1 MGSSCKGL
9 VLDGIEGT
17 LVTLE
22 AHPSFDTEQGSLRVI
37 GLPDA
42 AVREGALRI
51 RSGLAP
57 IVKKLVFEQEHGVM
71 INLAP
76 ADLRK
81 VGRTLDLAL
90 AMVYAGLLLGLE
102 ARRMRSLIFLGE
114 VGLEG
119 DVRPVTGTLAAAV
132 LAKRLGLG
140 LVCPEAN
147 AGEALVVEGPEV
159 YAVANVAEAID
170 VARGLVGPR
179 GDPRGIGAARPAD
192 RAETDLAEVRGQWL
206 ARRALEIAA
215 AGGHDLL
222 FEGPPGSGKTML
234 ARRMPGIL
242 PPLTD
247 EDALECA
254 LVHGAVRALDPARLR
269 IPPFR
274 SPHHT
279 ASPIGL
285 AGGGNP
291 IRPGEVSLA
300 HRGVLFL
307 DELPEFSREALEV
320 LREPMEERVVHI
332 TRAGRVKTLPAHVL
346 IVAAMNPCPCGFH
359 GLLDGRCRCTPP
371 QVQRYR
377 SRISGPLLDRFD
389 LRVRLK
395 PVKASDLFDGAA
407 GESSA
412 AVRERVIAARG
423 RQRERARGS
432 PRVLNAALP
441 DAAVREVARLGPAEL
456 AFYRRLVEQTSLS
469 ARGARRLLR
478 VSRTIAD
485 LEGAERVS
493 EIHLSEAVAF
503 RMGEAASRGSEAF

>member
-1 MGSSCKGL
+1 LGTSCKGL

-22 AHPSFDTEQGSLRVI
+22 ARPTFDAEVGSLRVI
-37 GLPDA
+37 GLPDT
-42 AVREGALRI
+42 AVREGVLRI
-51 RSGLAP
+51 RSALAP
-57 IVKKLVFEQEHGVM
+57 IVEELIFKLGRGVM
-71 INLAP
+71 VNLAP

-81 VGRTLDLAL
+81 VGRTLDLPL
-90 AMVYAGLLLGLE
+90 AIVYGALLLGLE
-102 ARRMRSLIFLGE
+102 TPRLRSLVFLGE

-119 DVRPVTGTLAAAV
+119 EIRPVAGTLAAAV
-132 LAKRLGLG
+132 LAKRLGMG

-147 AGEALVVEGPEV
+147 VAEALVVDGPPV
-159 YAVANVAEAID
+159 YGVAHVSEALD
-170 VARGLVGPR
+170 VARGVVAPSTGAR
-179 GDPRGIGAARPAD
+179 GLGACGAADSSVP
-192 RAETDLAEVRGQWL
+192 DLADVRGQYL

-215 AGGHDLL
+215 AGGHDLM

-254 LVHGAVRALDPARLR
+254 LVHGAVRALDPSRLR

-285 AGGGNP
+285 TGGGNP
-291 IRPGEVSLA
+291 IRPGEISLA
-300 HRGVLFL
+300 HKGVLFL

-332 TRAGRVKTLPAHVL
+332 TRAGRVRTLPAHVL
-346 IVAAMNPCPCGFH
+346 VIGAMNPCVCGFH
-359 GLLDGRCRCTPP
+359 GMLDGRCRCTPA
-371 QVQRYR
+371 QVDRYR

-395 PVKASDLFDGAA
+395 AVKSSDLFDEKP

-412 AVRERVIAARG
+412 AVRERVVAARV
-423 RQRERARGS
+423 RQCERSHA
-432 PRVLNAALP
+432 LNADLRDSDVIRSAAL
-441 DAAVREVARLGPAEL
+441 GSAEW
-456 AFYRRLVEQTSLS
+456 AFYRRLVESVGLS
-469 ARGARRLLR
+469 GRGTRRLLR

-485 LEGAERVS
+485 LEGVASVG
-493 EIHLSEAVAF
+493 EIHLSEALAF
-503 RMGEAASRGSEAF
+503 RLPDGQP

>member
-1 MGSSCKGL
+1 

-22 AHPSFDTEQGSLRVI
+22 ARPTFDAEAGALRVI

-51 RSGLAP
+51 RTALAP
-57 IVKKLVFEQEHGVM
+57 LVKEMVFKLEERAVM

-81 VGRTLDLAL
+81 VGRTLDLPL
-90 AMVYAGLLLGLE
+90 AMVYAALLLGLD
-102 ARRMRSLIFLGE
+102 AAFMRRLIVVGE

-119 DVRPVTGTLAAAV
+119 DVRPIAGTLAAAV
-132 LAKRLGLG
+132 LAKRMNHG

-147 AGEALVVEGPEV
+147 VGEALIVDGPPV
-159 YAVANVAEAID
+159 YAVATVTEAID
-170 VARGLVGPR
+170 VARGLVAPR
-179 GDPRGIGAARPAD
+179 SDPRGIASPPEAAAGP
-192 RAETDLAEVRGQWL
+192 DLAEVRGQYL

-242 PPLTD
+242 PPLSD

-254 LVHGAVRALDPARLR
+254 LVHGAVRALDPVRLR

-291 IRPGEVSLA
+291 IRPGEISLA
-300 HRGVLFL
+300 HKGVLFL

-332 TRAGRVKTLPAHVL
+332 TRAGRVRTLPAHVL

-359 GLLDGRCRCTPP
+359 GLLDGRCRCTPQ

-377 SRISGPLLDRFD
+377 CRISGPLLDRFD

-395 PVKASDLFDGAA
+395 PVKPSDLFDAKPEEGSR
-407 GESSA
+407 E
-412 AVRERVIAARG
+412 VRARAIAART
-423 RQRERARGS
+423 RQRERAQGRARFLNADLGDG
-432 PRVLNAALP
+432 RVL
-441 DAAVREVARLGPAEL
+441 DDARLGPPEV
-456 AFYRRLVEQTSLS
+456 AFYRRLVESAQLS

-485 LEGAERVS
+485 LECAERVA
-493 EIHLSEAVAF
+493 EIHLSEAIAF
-503 RMGEAASRGSEAF
+503 RLSEPAYDSSETRISKQT